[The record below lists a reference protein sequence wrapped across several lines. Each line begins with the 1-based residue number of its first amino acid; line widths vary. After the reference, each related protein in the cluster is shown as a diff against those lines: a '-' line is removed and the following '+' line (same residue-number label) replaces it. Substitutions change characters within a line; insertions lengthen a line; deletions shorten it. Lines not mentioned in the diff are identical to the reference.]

1 VHPPDPYRRIASK
14 LVDLILALSLSA
26 SIPRPLG
33 VLSGFLYLC
42 FADGV
47 FRGQSLGKFLFRFK
61 VIGVE
66 TLAPCGFIQSLLRNL
81 YLALL
86 FLLLSSP
93 LLGTVIALVSGCFVI
108 PTDLYA
114 LFFRPWGERIG
125 DLIARTRVIPSTYE
139 ALESVEVPRPE

>member
-1 VHPPDPYRRIASK
+1 MHPPDPYRRISAK

-26 SIPRPLG
+26 ILPRPFG
-33 VLSGFLYLC
+33 VLAGFVYLC

-47 FRGQSLGKFLFRFK
+47 FHGQSIGKFLFRFQ
-61 VIGVE
+61 VVGLD
-66 TLAPCGFIQSLLRNL
+66 TLAPCGLLQSFLRNF

-86 FLLLSSP
+86 YLLLSSP
-93 LLGTVIALVSGCFVI
+93 ILGTVIALVSGCFVI

-125 DLIARTRVIPSTYE
+125 DLIARTRLIPSTYE